1 MVYRYLFE
9 AFPQSVTF
17 SVYLYIYLG
26 LQCLSVQP
34 RSSGGLWASPG
45 GGFCVTEHG
54 IRAHGLSC
62 PTVCGIFPNQG
73 SNPCPLHWQAD
84 S

>member
-45 GGFCVTEHG
+45 PGIELIDLCTVKWILSYWATRELQGG
-54 IRAHGLSC
+54 RL
-62 PTVCGIFPNQG
+62 
-73 SNPCPLHWQAD
+73 
-84 S
+84 